1 MVQERRRTMKTERAL
16 FIAVLAFFLIA
27 AFAIAPSDAAKKP
40 YKVGVV
46 IEVTGG
52 LSFLGEPGK
61 NTAEMIAEE
70 VNESGGIN
78 GHPLELI
85 VYDTVGQPTRAV
97 TLSQKLIKRDKVCA
111 IIGPMSSGSVLAM
124 IPIIQESKIPN
135 MALGAS
141 RKIVE
146 PVKKWVF
153 NTVQTDT
160 NAGARIFDYMK
171 KNGINK
177 VGLITVSN
185 GFGDSGREQ
194 LLRLAPQFGMEVVAD
209 EKFGSK
215 DSDMTAQL
223 TRIKRTDAEAFI
235 CWTVGPTEAIVTKN
249 WKQLAM
255 KIPLYQSHGAASKK
269 FLQMT
274 GKAGE
279 GIIFPAP
286 KLIVADQIP
295 ASDPQRP
302 ILIKYRDAYEAK
314 FKHDV
319 SKFGANAHDAMRIVI
334 EALKAVGPDRAK
346 IRDYVE
352 NLRNFLGIVGNY
364 NYSQTN
370 HNGLTKDYFV
380 MVEVVNGDWKLL
392 E

>member
-1 MVQERRRTMKTERAL
+1 MKKEKVL
-16 FIAVLAFFLIA
+16 FIAVLAFLFIA
-27 AFAIAPSDAAKKP
+27 SFAIAPSDAAKKP

-61 NTAEMIAEE
+61 NTVDMIAEE
-70 VNESGGIN
+70 VNKSGGIN

-85 VYDTVGQPTRAV
+85 IYDTVGHPTRAV

-124 IPIIQESKIPN
+124 IPIIEESKIPN

-160 NAGARIFDYMK
+160 NAGARIYAYMRK
-171 KNGINK
+171 SGISK
-177 VGLITVSN
+177 VGLITAST

-194 LLRLAPQFGMEVVAD
+194 LLKISSQYGIKIVAD
-209 EKFGSK
+209 EKFGGK

-223 TRIKRTDAEAFI
+223 TRIQRTDAEAFI

-255 KIPLYQSHGAASKK
+255 NIPLYHCHGAASKK

-295 ASDPQRP
+295 ASDPQKP
-302 ILIKYRDAYEAK
+302 ILIKYRDAYELK

-319 SKFGANAHDAMRIVI
+319 SKFGGNAHDAIRIVI
-334 EALKAVGPDRAK
+334 EALKAVGPDPAK

-352 NLRNFLGIVGNY
+352 NLKNYVGVVGK
-364 NYSQTN
+364 YSYSPTN

-380 MVEVVNGDWKLL
+380 MVQVVKGDWKLL